1 MQMRQLK
8 TKTRLE
14 LIIDRSIIDQ
24 RFRRR
29 KDEKKKHK
37 IIRIEEN

>member
-8 TKTRLE
+8 TKTLLE

-29 KDEKKKHK
+29 KDEKKKTQDYSD
-37 IIRIEEN
+37 